1 MASNSTVRT
10 EANLIQQRPSYR
22 RVFLTFAR
30 NSLIREMTFRAN
42 FLIQCVSATSWT
54 LMNIGFYV
62 VVFQHTDAIGKS
74 TGWEQSE
81 FFLFLGTTWLIN
93 SLVQTFFMPNAQEFS
108 ELIRTGNLDF
118 ALVKPIDTQFLI
130 SFQRVEWA
138 SLSNFVLGL
147 VLLTVSVVQLTTRG
161 QAIVVNEDENRFANG
176 QTISITDSRGTARVL
191 EFSDGS
197 TSTSNHPIVIGRG
210 ERTVEQM
217 AASIGE
223 AINALPAFEVTAKTD
238 ENRVVLDQEVQIELG
253 SSVTALANR
262 RWDLEPLM
270 FVLYPFYILCGTAIL
285 YSVMIALAAT
295 SIWLGRNQSLYN
307 FWFYITNFS
316 RYPMEIYQR
325 SWGWVL
331 WGVFTFVVPVLVVV
345 NVPARLL
352 AQPLNPR
359 HNWEWWL
366 TGFALI
372 ATVFSLLVSRRIFQK
387 ALLSYRSASS

>member
-1 MASNSTVRT
+1 MH
-10 EANLIQQRPSYR
+10 QRPSYR
-22 RVFLTFAR
+22 RVFQTFAR

-54 LMNIGFYV
+54 LMNIGFYII
-62 VVFQHTDAIGKS
+62 VFQHTDAIGKS

-93 SLVQTFFMPNAQEFS
+93 SLVQTFFMPNAQDFS

-130 SFQRVEWA
+130 SFQRMEWS

-147 VLLTVSVVQLTTRG
+147 VLLVVSVDQLTTRG
-161 QAIVVNEDENRFANG
+161 QAIVVNGEENRFANG
-176 QTISITDSRGTARVL
+176 QTISITDSRGQSKVL
-191 EFSDGS
+191 EFNDGVVSDGH
-197 TSTSNHPIVIGRG
+197 HPIVIGRRG
-210 ERTVEQM
+210 RTVEQM
-217 AASIGE
+217 ADSIGE
-223 AINALPAFEVTAKTD
+223 AINAVPGFGVTAKAD
-238 ENRVVLDQEVQIELG
+238 ENRVVLDQEVEIELG
-253 SSVTALANR
+253 SSLTALANR
-262 RWDLEPLM
+262 RWELEPLM

-331 WGVFTFVVPVLVVV
+331 WGVFTFVIPVLVVV

-372 ATVFSLLVSRRIFQK
+372 ATAFSLLVSRRIFQK